1 MLFLTALKWLAQR
14 RRGAKLFFVFVTGV
28 QKIEH
33 FLLDRIFRNFLLV
46 LPSDKRCQ
54 PEVKNV
60 GYMGVGRRNLLTFF

>member
-1 MLFLTALKWLAQR
+1 MLAATKMARAETQR
-14 RRGAKLFFVFVTGV
+14 RKGFFVFVTGV